1 MKPTSFSMALALLIG
16 LLTINASAKV
26 HNNSDNAKVIARI
39 SFSGLTP
46 LNMTMQKR
54 DDGKY
59 YLYVEHQQKE
69 GITVVDISRPK
80 HPKTL
85 GEVSWPDPAQASGLS
100 LSGNFAIVSQSQ
112 NTMVSGSA
120 AKQNLVLWDLS
131 EPASPRV
138 MQTFSGV
145 VKWLEDD
152 RDLIYVL
159 NDEGLW
165 IISQPE
171 ENPQTQ
177 SLSGSMYD

>member
-1 MKPTSFSMALALLIG
+1 MKPTSFSIALALFTG
-16 LLTINASAKV
+16 LLTVSASAKV
-26 HNNSDNAKVIARI
+26 HNNSDQAKVIAHV
-39 SFSGLTP
+39 SFEGLTP
-46 LNMTMQKR
+46 LNMTLQKK

-69 GITVVDISRPK
+69 GITVVDIARPT

-85 GEVSWPDPAQASGLS
+85 GEVSWPGPAQSSGLS

-112 NTMVSGSA
+112 NTLVSGST

-131 EPASPRV
+131 DPASPRV

-159 NDEGLW
+159 NSDGLW
-165 IISQPE
+165 IIAQPE
-171 ENPQTQ
+171 EGPQTQ
-177 SLSGSMYD
+177 SLPGSMYD